1 MGKYR
6 RLILNTV
13 LFAINAVATKL
24 ITFFLV
30 PLYTYYMSAGE
41 YGLTDMSLTVIN
53 LATPLVTFS
62 IAEAAVRF
70 IVGDSDRQDDY
81 VAISILITLF
91 SVVLVTVLSPILDLG
106 AFGGLGEYKAWF
118 ILAYA
123 TSAFMNLCGEVARG
137 IGEIKLIPICAG
149 ISSITTFILA
159 LVFIG
164 QLKMGITGY
173 FISVSAGPLLAVII
187 YMVAGGIGKAFLSGM
202 KRMRIV
208 AVRDIWNIVRP
219 MIIYALPLIPNNLF
233 WWLSTGINRLF
244 ITGMLGI
251 AASGMFAAASKIPG
265 LLNTAYMVFQQAWQ
279 LSAYQEVKEKKIGS
293 FFSSVFCVL
302 QAVLTVLCT
311 VLSFFAPLVA
321 TFMLQGE
328 TYKAWPMISILL
340 IANLFSVFSS
350 FYGTVYSATMHTS
363 FVMKT
368 TVFGAV
374 ACVVFTP
381 MLLPIMGV
389 TGACVASA
397 LGQAMVFAMRVI
409 DAKRFIQFEVGW
421 KYLAPTLVLLITQSI
436 FTAWEI
442 GGWKIIS
449 GICVIIIII
458 IQMVHIAA
466 SLSQIREMKRKN
478 NQ

>member
-1 MGKYR
+1 
-6 RLILNTV
+6 
-13 LFAINAVATKL
+13 
-24 ITFFLV
+24 
-30 PLYTYYMSAGE
+30 MSAGE

-208 AVRDIWNIVRP
+208 AVRDTWNIVRP
-219 MIIYALPLIPNNLF
+219 MIIYAL
-233 WWLSTGINRLF
+233 
-244 ITGMLGI
+244 
-251 AASGMFAAASKIPG
+251 
-265 LLNTAYMVFQQAWQ
+265 
-279 LSAYQEVKEKKIGS
+279 
-293 FFSSVFCVL
+293 
-302 QAVLTVLCT
+302 
-311 VLSFFAPLVA
+311 
-321 TFMLQGE
+321 
-328 TYKAWPMISILL
+328 
-340 IANLFSVFSS
+340 
-350 FYGTVYSATMHTS
+350 H
-363 FVMKT
+363 
-368 TVFGAV
+368 
-374 ACVVFTP
+374 
-381 MLLPIMGV
+381 
-389 TGACVASA
+389 
-397 LGQAMVFAMRVI
+397 
-409 DAKRFIQFEVGW
+409 
-421 KYLAPTLVLLITQSI
+421 
-436 FTAWEI
+436 
-442 GGWKIIS
+442 
-449 GICVIIIII
+449 
-458 IQMVHIAA
+458 
-466 SLSQIREMKRKN
+466 
-478 NQ
+478 